1 MGALD
6 DARSHLIKAAEFLAA
21 ASANLAADRFN
32 AATSDAVVSGIN
44 SKDAICL
51 KLTGRT
57 AKPDNHNSA
66 VAELK
71 GSGREGA
78 DLAPTLDRLL
88 RLKTRSQYQTISVVR
103 SDAENATRWAEKL
116 EDGARR
122 IIGA

>member
-6 DARSHLIKAAEFLAA
+6 DARSHLIKAKEFLDAA
-21 ASANLAADRFN
+21 RANLAAERFN
-32 AATSDAVVSGIN
+32 ATTSDAVVSGIN

-57 AKPDNHNSA
+57 GKTDSHQSA

-71 GSGREGA
+71 VSGREGA
-78 DLAPTLDRLL
+78 DLASTLDRLL
-88 RLKTRSQYQTISVVR
+88 KLKTRSQYETISVAR
-103 SDAENATRWAEKL
+103 RDAENAARWAEKL

-122 IIGA
+122 IVGA

>member
-21 ASANLAADRFN
+21 ARANLTADRFN

-57 AKPDNHNSA
+57 AQTDNHHSA

-88 RLKTRSQYQTISVVR
+88 KLKTRSQYQTISVAR
-103 SDAENATRWAEKL
+103 SDAENAARWAEKL